1 MDFTSTPFMNRFLS
15 LSFVGCLLFLGT
27 QAQPPIPAE
36 TSLFTPYN
44 PAVWNA
50 PATQRVADIG
60 KLWGTLKYFH
70 PQLMKGTLQA
80 DELLLKTLDPLLDN
94 PSKANFVRTI
104 QGMLRLI
111 GDTTTQIE
119 SVMAFSKP
127 ARSGPVKLTQPLPAA
142 MGYIALP
149 QERFTA
155 PFSLDSFLTSSRLNQ
170 PYWIVDLRNQA
181 ENERLGIQQYTAFVQ
196 PLVAGLIDRTL
207 ILPTLRT
214 AYYHA
219 YLRQDFSDDLDVI
232 PARDRGGDPNY
243 WYQER
248 FGLKNTSQGAYLLKG
263 KSRFS
268 GKRFCFI
275 VNQYTNANTLKALL
289 ALRNRN
295 GCYLIVEG
303 PMPDYLKG
311 AYYTLS
317 LADQVRVKIK
327 VGEQIY
333 EDGTLGTPPDQ
344 VLGAANPLTTDELIQ
359 HCRSLFQ
366 KPPRRNPTPI
376 ANTVYIRLPQPTYP
390 DSLYPNRKL
399 RLAALFNFWNVIHY
413 FSPNKPLIKGNW
425 DTILTYFVPRFLFAS
440 DYKSYYWLL
449 RELSARL
456 NDGHAEVLYQH
467 GVLPPPGINEFYAP
481 FCIKYLEGKTILV
494 QLIADSTH
502 RAANG
507 QVGDQLVAIDGIS
520 IDTLYQRWHQYAG
533 SSNESSYRDL
543 LHKIPLVSRSGPQP
557 FAITIVRAGKPVAMQ
572 VIPVAKSAY
581 LTAFSHVYY
590 PAVPKPYWRSLNDS
604 TGYVRVNSIYSTQV
618 DSVWQALKGRKYI
631 ILDARGYPRDA
642 AIVST
647 IAAPFMTKTDTVCIN
662 AFPEITHP
670 VLSRNAV
677 TLEAETVSPLSSVV
691 TVDQDKRFVLLC
703 GQNAS
708 QAETNIIAWQKVLH
722 PTTIGLPTV
731 GANGVSNTILM
742 AGGYESHYSGF
753 AVYYP
758 DGTPNQR
765 LGVKI
770 DLPVSLTIHGVLSG
784 QDEVLQR
791 ALHFIEQ
798 QGR

>member
-1 MDFTSTPFMNRFLS
+1 MNRFLS
-15 LSFVGCLLFLGT
+15 LSFVSCLLALVT

-36 TSLFTPYN
+36 TSLFTPYDT
-44 PAVWNA
+44 AVWNA

-60 KLWGTLKYFH
+60 KLWGALKYFH

-80 DELLLKTLDPLLDN
+80 DQLLLKTLDPLLDN

-104 QGMLRLI
+104 QSMLRLV

-119 SVMAFSKP
+119 SAPSIMQSARAKSGKP
-127 ARSGPVKLTQPLPAA
+127 ARPLPATI
-142 MGYIALP
+142 GYIALP
-149 QERFTA
+149 QERFTGA
-155 PFSLDSFLTSSRLNQ
+155 YSLDSFLTAPQLTQ
-170 PYWIVDLRNQA
+170 PYWMIDLRNQA
-181 ENERLGIQQYTAFVQ
+181 ENERLGLQQYTAFVQ

-219 YLRQDFSDDLDVI
+219 YLRQNFSDDLDVI

-263 KSRFS
+263 KSRFR

-275 VNQYTNANTLKALL
+275 VNQYNNANTLKALL

-295 GCYLIVEG
+295 GCYLLFEG
-303 PMPDYLKG
+303 PIPDYLKG
-311 AYYTLS
+311 DYYTLP

-333 EDGTLGTPPDQ
+333 EDGTLGTPPDR
-344 VLGAANPLTTDELIQ
+344 VLQAANLLTTDELIQ
-359 HCRSLFQ
+359 YGRVLFQ
-366 KPPRRNPTPI
+366 KPPQRNPTPI
-376 ANTVYIRLPQPTYP
+376 ANTVYIRLPQPTYS
-390 DSLYPNRKL
+390 DTLYPNRKL

-413 FSPNKPLIKGNW
+413 FCPNKPLIRGNW
-425 DTILTYFVPRFLFAS
+425 DTLLSYFAPRFLFAR

-481 FCIKYLEGKTILV
+481 FCIKYIEGKTILV

-502 RAANG
+502 RAANL
-507 QVGDQLVAIDGIS
+507 QVGDQLIAIDGIA
-520 IDTLYQRWHQYAG
+520 IDTLYQRWQQYEG
-533 SSNESSYRDL
+533 SSNESSYRDV

-557 FAITIVRAGKPVAMQ
+557 FAITIMRAGQPLTMPVA
-572 VIPVAKSAY
+572 PVAKSAY
-581 LTAFSHVYY
+581 LAAFRRVYY

-631 ILDARGYPRDA
+631 ILDARGYPRDE
-642 AIVST
+642 AIVAT
-647 IAAPFMTKTDTVCIN
+647 LAAPFMSKIDTVCIN

-677 TLEAETVSPLSSVV
+677 TLEAEMVSPLRSYV
-691 TVDQDKRFVLLC
+691 TVDRDKRFVLLC

-742 AGGYESHYSGF
+742 AGGYESRYSGF

-770 DLPVSLTIHGVLSG
+770 DLPVSLTIQGVLGG

-791 ALHFIEQ
+791 ALLFIEQ
-798 QGR
+798 QRR

>member
-1 MDFTSTPFMNRFLS
+1 MNRFLS
-15 LSFVGCLLFLGT
+15 LSFVGCLLFLVT

-119 SVMAFSKP
+119 SAPAFSQP
-127 ARSGPVKLTQPLPAA
+127 ARSGPFKFTQPLPGP
-142 MGYIALP
+142 MGYITLP

-155 PFSLDSFLTSSRLNQ
+155 PYALDSFLTSARLNQ

-181 ENERLGIQQYTAFVQ
+181 ENERLGLQQYTAFVQ

-275 VNQYTNANTLKALL
+275 VNQYNNANTLKALM

-295 GCYLIVEG
+295 GCYLIFEG

-311 AYYTLS
+311 DYYTLP

-333 EDGTLGTPPDQ
+333 EDGTLGTPPDR
-344 VLGAANPLTTDELIQ
+344 VLGAANPLTTDELVQ
-359 HCRSLFQ
+359 HCRALFQ

-390 DSLYPNRKL
+390 DTLYPNRKL
-399 RLAALFNFWNVIHY
+399 RLTALFNFWNVIHY

-502 RAANG
+502 RAANL

-520 IDTLYQRWHQYAG
+520 IDTLYQRWHQYAA
-533 SSNESSYRDL
+533 SSNEFSYRQL
-543 LHKIPLVSRSGPQP
+543 LHKVPLLSRSGKAP
-557 FAITIVRAGKPVAMQ
+557 FAVEVRHADGHQQVLQLAPVSKQVYWDAML
-572 VIPVAKSAY
+572 S
-581 LTAFSHVYY
+581 VYY
-590 PAVPKPYWRSLNDS
+590 APIPKPYWRSLNDS
-604 TGYVRVNSIYSTQV
+604 TGYIRVNSINSPQA
-618 DSVWQALKGRKYI
+618 DSVWQDLKDRKYI
-631 ILDARGYPRDA
+631 VLDARGYPRDE
-642 AIVST
+642 AIVAS
-647 IAAPFMTKTDTVCIN
+647 IASPFMSQMDTVCIN
-662 AFPEITHP
+662 AFPEISHP
-670 VLSRNAV
+670 LLTRNAL
-677 TLEAETVSPLSSVV
+677 TLEAETVSPLGSVV
-691 TVDQDKRFVLLC
+691 TVNQDKRFVLLC

-770 DLPVSLTIHGVLSG
+770 DVPVSLTIQGVLSG

-791 ALHFIEQ
+791 ALLFIKQ
-798 QGR
+798 QER